1 MKPPYSPPPRTV
13 YVAALAATL
22 IVAASPALA
31 QMSGGID
38 PVQTGRNALT
48 LLFAMGA
55 VLCAICWFGAGAA
68 CLQGRIPVFYFWAAG
83 VGTAVMAGAAFISNR
98 LVGGGGGGGGF
109 FA

>member
-1 MKPPYSPPPRTV
+1 MKPPHLPPPPPPRAVVTACL
-13 YVAALAATL
+13 AALLAAAAT
-22 IVAASPALA
+22 PALA
-31 QMSGGID
+31 QISGGID

-48 LLFAMGA
+48 LLFTLGA

-98 LVGGGGGGGGF
+98 LVGGGGISI
-109 FA
+109 

>member
-1 MKPPYSPPPRTV
+1 MKPPHFPPPR
-13 YVAALAATL
+13 AATL
-22 IVAASPALA
+22 AALSACLILAASPALA
-31 QMSGGID
+31 QGLSGGVD

-48 LLFAMGA
+48 LLFALGA

-98 LVGGGGGGGGF
+98 LMGGGGGF
-109 FA
+109 I